1 MAKQMNV
8 NRIDRL
14 IVLAVLSIACAAAAQ
29 DYPNR
34 PVRIIVPTAPG
45 GLMDVPARL
54 VADHLDRALG
64 QRMLVENRSG
74 GGGNLGVEAIAKA
87 VPDGYTIGLIQLGNV
102 AINPFIYK
110 ELGFDALNDLV
121 PVAPLTT
128 SPILVVVNATVPART
143 LGEFIALAK
152 REQGKINHGSA
163 GIATVPHFAGEL
175 FARTAGVQLT
185 HVHYRG
191 AGPAVTDLVGGQ
203 VHVVF
208 VGLGAVRAHLASGK
222 LRALAVA
229 QTKRL
234 QGAPDLPTAAEAGLP
249 GYEFTTWFGIA
260 APKGTPDTIIATLVR
275 HIHAFQDDPAIQKR
289 LADGGMEVL
298 KETSAQFRD
307 RIRRDN
313 ERFRES
319 VRAMGLKPE

>member
-1 MAKQMNV
+1 MATLLNV
-8 NRIDRL
+8 DRVRRL
-14 IVLAVLSIACAAAAQ
+14 IVLSVASIACSTAAQ

-54 VADHLDRALG
+54 AADHLDRALG

-87 VPDGYTIGLIQLGNV
+87 IPDGYTIGLIQLGNV

-128 SPILVVVNATVPART
+128 SPILVVINATVSART

-152 REQGKINHGSA
+152 REAGKINHGSA

-175 FARTAGVQLT
+175 FARMAGVHLT

-229 QTKRL
+229 QSNRL
-234 QGAPDLPTAAEAGLP
+234 QGAPDLPTADEAGLP
-249 GYEFTTWFGIA
+249 GYEFTTWFGVA
-260 APKGTPDTIIATLVR
+260 APKGTPDAIIATLVR
-275 HIHAFQDDPAIQKR
+275 SIHAFQDDPAIQKR

-313 ERFRES
+313 ERFRD
-319 VRAMGLKPE
+319 VVKAMGLKPE